1 MLGLLDRATKLTT
14 PRRKTGAI
22 ADNVRQRLN
31 AAVAEGDPQ
40 TWQRMS
46 APPAIL
52 ILLQMGPI
60 GASISRAW
68 DNIAGRAG
76 LYDYEEIR

>member
-52 ILLQMGPI
+52 ILVQMEPT
-60 GASISRAW
+60 R
-68 DNIAGRAG
+68 R
-76 LYDYEEIR
+76 LHLPR